1 MKKII
6 FFLLLSGLFFAS
18 CETEIVEEI
27 DEFAFEN
34 GGYMRTVTPYPVIN
48 NSTFKV
54 SKANMVGTKMEL
66 LAEAVTPDAGALFS
80 SYDLEVRFVD
90 ATPLPAGSVN
100 NSKAYVAFK
109 SYAASTYTKDATTGY
124 PRATLS
130 ATGKE
135 MQDKLGLTDDQ
146 VSSGDRF
153 EIRATM
159 KLTNGKSFN
168 AINTGV
174 NITGGAFYSSPFFYQ
189 VNVVN

>member
-6 FFLLLSGLFFAS
+6 FFLMLSVFFFAS

-34 GGYMRTVTPYPVIN
+34 GGYMRTVTPYPVVN

-54 SKANMVGTKMEL
+54 SKANMSGTKMEL
-66 LAEAVTPDAGALFS
+66 VAEAVTPNAGALFS

-100 NSKAYVAFK
+100 NSKAYIAFK
-109 SYAASTYTKDATTGY
+109 SYAASAYAKDATTGY

-146 VSSGDRF
+146 ITSGDRF

-168 AINTGV
+168 ATNSGANLT
-174 NITGGAFYSSPFFYQ
+174 GAFYSSPFFYQ